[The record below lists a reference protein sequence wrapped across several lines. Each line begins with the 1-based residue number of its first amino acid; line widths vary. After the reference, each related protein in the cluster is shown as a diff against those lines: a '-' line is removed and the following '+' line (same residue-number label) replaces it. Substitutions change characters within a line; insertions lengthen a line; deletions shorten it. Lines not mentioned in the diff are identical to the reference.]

1 MGSPGFAVLVDIGL
15 ILLFGLQHS
24 VMARPGFKRVWTRVV
39 PKEMERSLY
48 VLISSVVLA
57 LFMWQWRPIPTPVLW
72 HADAAWSVVLGW
84 SVMGLG
90 VAVLLWATFLINH
103 FELFGLQQG
112 WITLRGGELRG
123 PAFVT
128 PYLYKI
134 VRHPLYVGWLLI
146 FWGAPTMTAGH
157 FLFSAGMSGYIL
169 LAIRFEERDLV
180 QHIGEPYRTI
190 PAAGAGARAAARPA
204 LQWLDGSSWA
214 STMRRNSIVAGHGLG
229 ANALELGI
237 AAQPRPDR
245 IQVERGVRTVAAVH
259 AALHEAQRVL
269 RTAAIRP
276 AWARSRRRFQDPH
289 FAASAVTNSA
299 TGASSAAPL
308 APSRQGCMSRRV
320 GSSAA
325 CRATCRAASRSSS
338 RS

>member
-1 MGSPGFAVLVDIGL
+1 MSAAIYRTAAFLFSIVCYGAFLLVFLYLLAFLGNLQATPLADAFPAIRTLVSRSIDLGRDMGSPGFAVLVDVGL
-15 ILLFGLQHS
+15 IALFGLQHS
-24 VMARPGFKRVWTRVV
+24 VMARPGFKRVWTRAV
-39 PKEMERSLY
+39 PKELERSLY
-48 VLISSVVLA
+48 VLIASVVLA
-57 LFMWQWRPIPTPVLW
+57 LLMWQWRPIPTPVLW
-72 HADAAWSVVLGW
+72 HADAAWSVALGW

-180 QHIGEPYRTI
+180 QHIGEPYR
-190 PAAGAGARAAARPA
+190 RYRQQVPA
-204 LQWLDGSSWA
+204 L
-214 STMRRNSIVAGHGLG
+214 V
-229 ANALELGI
+229 
-237 AAQPRPDR
+237 PRP
-245 IQVERGVRTVAAVH
+245 G
-259 AALHEAQRVL
+259 
-269 RTAAIRP
+269 
-276 AWARSRRRFQDPH
+276 RRF
-289 FAASAVTNSA
+289 S
-299 TGASSAAPL
+299 G
-308 APSRQGCMSRRV
+308 
-320 GSSAA
+320 
-325 CRATCRAASRSSS
+325 
-338 RS
+338 

>member
-1 MGSPGFAVLVDIGL
+1 MSTTIYRSAAFLFSIACYGVFLLVFLYLLAFLGNLQALAPRSIDLGRDMGSPEIAVAVDVGLV
-15 ILLFGLQHS
+15 LLFGLQHS

-48 VLISSVVLA
+48 VLLSSVVLA
-57 LFMWQWRPIPTPVLW
+57 FFMWQWRPIPTPVLW
-72 HADAAWSVVLGW
+72 HADAAWSVALGW

-157 FLFSAGMSGYIL
+157 LLFSAGMSGYIL

-180 QHIGEPYRTI
+180 QHIGEPYR
-190 PAAGAGARAAARPA
+190 RYREQVPA
-204 LQWLDGSSWA
+204 LLPKPG
-214 STMRRNSIVAGHGLG
+214 
-229 ANALELGI
+229 
-237 AAQPRPDR
+237 
-245 IQVERGVRTVAAVH
+245 
-259 AALHEAQRVL
+259 
-269 RTAAIRP
+269 
-276 AWARSRRRFQDPH
+276 RRF
-289 FAASAVTNSA
+289 S
-299 TGASSAAPL
+299 G
-308 APSRQGCMSRRV
+308 
-320 GSSAA
+320 
-325 CRATCRAASRSSS
+325 
-338 RS
+338 